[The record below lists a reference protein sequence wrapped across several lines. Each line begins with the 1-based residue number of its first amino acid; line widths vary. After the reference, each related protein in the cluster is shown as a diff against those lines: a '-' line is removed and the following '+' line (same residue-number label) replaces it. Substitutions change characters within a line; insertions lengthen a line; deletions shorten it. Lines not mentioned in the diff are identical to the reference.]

1 MDSQATSLVCESNP
15 PSHNKNTNRLIPGV
29 PITPGL
35 RKGLNNFLARRW
47 IWMPLLAFLITRLG
61 IAFVAYFSTPIL
73 VDSSVPPY
81 HLRPDNTLIDV
92 FASRWDTGFYT
103 SIADHGYRIQGEQFP
118 SVAFFPLLPVLI
130 RVIRLLT
137 GDTLFSGLLVA
148 NAALLAAVMLLH
160 LLAADEHDQHTA
172 DRAVWYLL
180 IFPASFFGSAIYSE
194 SLFLL
199 LSIASLYLARKNR
212 WWVAGVASILGAM
225 TRFIGILLAPLLVV
239 EWWQQR
245 KQYWEAPDTIDE
257 QNMAVKRKPPDWTDL
272 VAASLAPIG
281 TLAYMIHLAR
291 EFGDALA
298 FLHASNAWG
307 RTPANFLATLA
318 ELMARPPQG
327 WLSALSAGALPL
339 DNWLD
344 LSFVIFFV
352 TLGIV
357 LLVQKRYS
365 EGIFVLLGALLPF
378 SSGLLMSQRRY
389 MWVLFPA
396 FILLARWGRNP
407 WVDRIIFV
415 ISLLLLGL
423 FTAMFANWYWV
434 G

>member
-1 MDSQATSLVCESNP
+1 M
-15 PSHNKNTNRLIPGV
+15 
-29 PITPGL
+29 
-35 RKGLNNFLARRW
+35 RW
-47 IWMPLLAFLITRLG
+47 IWMPLLAFIITRLG

-73 VDSSVPPY
+73 ADSTVPPY

-103 SIADHGYRIQGEQFP
+103 SIADQGYRIQGIEFP

-137 GDTLFSGLLVA
+137 GDTLLSGLLVA

-160 LLAADEHDQHTA
+160 LLAADEYNQPTA

-199 LSIASLYLARKNR
+199 LSIASLYLARKSR
-212 WWVAGVASILGAM
+212 WWAAGVASILGAM

-245 KQYWEAPDTIDE
+245 KQYREAPDTIDD
-257 QNMAVKRKPPDWTDL
+257 QKPAARQKLPDWTDL

-281 TLAYMIHLAR
+281 TLAYMIYLAR
-291 EFGDALA
+291 QFGDPLA

-307 RTPANFLATLA
+307 RTPANLLATLT
-318 ELMARPPQG
+318 ELLVRPPQG

-344 LSFVIFFV
+344 LCFVIFFV
-352 TLGIV
+352 VLGIV
-357 LLVQKRYS
+357 LLVQKRWS
-365 EGIFVLLGALLPF
+365 ESIFVILGALLPF

-415 ISLLLLGL
+415 VSLLLLGL

>member
-1 MDSQATSLVCESNP
+1 
-15 PSHNKNTNRLIPGV
+15 
-29 PITPGL
+29 
-35 RKGLNNFLARRW
+35 
-47 IWMPLLAFLITRLG
+47 MPLLAFLITRLG
-61 IAFVAYFSTPIL
+61 IVFVAYFSAPIL
-73 VDSSVPPY
+73 ADSSVPPY

-103 SIADHGYRIQGEQFP
+103 DIADQGYRFQGIQFP
-118 SVAFFPLLPVLI
+118 SVAFFPLLPILI

-137 GDTLFSGLLVA
+137 GDTLLSGLLVA
-148 NAALLAAVMLLH
+148 NTALLAAVMLLH
-160 LLAADEHDQHTA
+160 LLVANEFDQPIA

-180 IFPASFFGSAIYSE
+180 IYPASFFGSAIYSE

-199 LSIASLYLARKNR
+199 LSIASLFLARKGR
-212 WWVAGVASILGAM
+212 WWAAGVASILGAM
-225 TRFIGILLAPLLVV
+225 TRFMGILLAPLLVV
-239 EWWQQR
+239 EWLQQR
-245 KQYWEAPDTIDE
+245 KQRRKVPDTIDE
-257 QNMAVKRKPPDWTDL
+257 RKQAPERKSPDWTDL

-281 TLAYMIHLAR
+281 TLAYMIYLAR
-291 EFGDALA
+291 QFGDALA

-307 RTPANFLATLA
+307 RTPTNLLGTLA
-318 ELMARPPQG
+318 DLLVRPPQG

-344 LSFVIFFV
+344 LFFVIFFV
-352 TLGIV
+352 VLGIV
-357 LLVQKRYS
+357 LLVQKRWS
-365 EGIFVLLGALLPF
+365 EGIFVTLGALLPF

-396 FILLARWGRNP
+396 FILLARWGKNP

-415 ISLLLLGL
+415 VSLLLLGL
-423 FTAMFANWYWV
+423 FTALFANWYWV